1 MHLSWGMVS
10 VLTACSYIYR
20 SGKAMNNFTLNN
32 HLPIPA
38 VGFGTWQIPDG
49 RVAAAVSEALA
60 DGYRHIDTAAAYKN
74 EAGVGKAISESA
86 LQRKDIFLTT
96 KLWNTDRGYESAFK
110 AFERSL
116 ELLQTD
122 YLDLYL
128 IHWPANGKQF
138 ENWKTINADSWKALE
153 EVYKQ
158 GRVKAIGVCNFM
170 VKHLDAL
177 KETAEIF
184 PMVNQIEYHPGYTQ
198 DEVVAYCKKE
208 KTLVQAWSPIASGR
222 LLNNTLLKEI
232 AVKYNVSAAQLC
244 IKFCLQ
250 HNILPL
256 PKSVTP
262 AYIKSNIDLGR
273 FTITAADMDSIYG
286 MRDEAWSGL
295 DPDTVS
301 F

>member
-1 MHLSWGMVS
+1 
-10 VLTACSYIYR
+10 
-20 SGKAMNNFTLNN
+20 MNDFILNN
-32 HLPIPA
+32 GLPIPA
-38 VGFGTWQIPDG
+38 IGFGTWQIRDG
-49 RVAAAVSEALA
+49 KPVVDAVTAALA

-74 EAGVGKAISESA
+74 EAGVGTAISEST

-96 KLWNTDRGYESAFK
+96 KLWNTDRGYDATLG

-116 ELLQTD
+116 QLLQTD

-128 IHWPANGKQF
+128 VHWPANSKQF
-138 ENWKTINADSWKALE
+138 DNWKNINADTWKAFEAL
-153 EVYKQ
+153 YRQ

-184 PMVNQIEYHPGYTQ
+184 PMVNQIEYHPGHTQ
-198 DEVVAYCKKE
+198 DDVVAWCKNE
-208 KTLVQAWSPIASGR
+208 KTLVEAWSPIGSGR
-222 LLNNTLLKEI
+222 LLDNQLLKEI
-232 AVKYNVSAAQLC
+232 AAKYKVGVAQLC

-250 HNILPL
+250 QEVLPL

-262 AYIKSNIDLGR
+262 AYIKSNFEVDG
-273 FTITAADMDSIYG
+273 FTIDAADMNKMNALKNEG
-286 MRDEAWSGL
+286 WSGL
-295 DPDTVS
+295 DPDKVD